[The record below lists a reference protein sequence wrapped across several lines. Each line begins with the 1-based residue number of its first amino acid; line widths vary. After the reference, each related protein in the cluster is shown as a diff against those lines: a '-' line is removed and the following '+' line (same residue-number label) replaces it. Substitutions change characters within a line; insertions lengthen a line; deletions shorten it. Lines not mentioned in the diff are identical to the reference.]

1 MLFSDFRLTGM
12 SSSVFKDYAVFNHAK
27 FCWGTMGLMEICL
40 LEWLYVWNN
49 CLLIECDMTVILGVE
64 VSKSQTI
71 VLGGGNK
78 YKIQG

>member
-1 MLFSDFRLTGM
+1 
-12 SSSVFKDYAVFNHAK
+12 
-27 FCWGTMGLMEICL
+27 MGLMEICL